1 MSAPSSSL
9 PGLLRTVAIYW
20 LLCMLSLRLAGT
32 PGNVASLWFA
42 SPVGSVALALA
53 PARQWPG
60 LVILLGLG
68 NALANWMSSG
78 ASLQHDALLGAIV
91 FTPGNLL
98 EMMIA
103 GLLLRRLPL
112 QTALTDTVNLSALF
126 LRGCLLPSLPAAAV
140 GVALLHSAQPTA
152 IPQAL
157 GNWISGGSLGAMAVM
172 PLVVWLN
179 LTPARERLSSLITPA
194 ALAAAIF
201 QASVVFLAASYF
213 RQPFVIIALGL
224 LGVALKTSLPVVAL
238 ISPLTAI
245 LAGLMIGWGIL
256 LPPAS
261 GLWRDDVFYYCS
273 FIASLL
279 PGLYLSVSE
288 NRLRGT
294 INRLQESES
303 RYRQLY
309 FDTPVMMQSIDAQ
322 GRLMMVSRRWLNT
335 FGYAEAEVIGRP
347 AQDFLTSPSAHYAQ
361 DVVIPESQLNGYCN
375 DITYQM
381 RCKDGRVLDV
391 LMCGVWEHDESRRPV
406 RSMEVLQDVTEKNA
420 LAMRSRLAETDV
432 LTGLPNRTV
441 MDERLSMACNQ
452 ARRHTD
458 MFAVGFLDLDY
469 FKQINDSYGHDAG
482 DELLKEVGRRLREA
496 IRDTDTVCRI
506 GGDEFVLLVGGI
518 HSRTDLEAIA
528 HKIQQTIDDI
538 RLRIDDGSPQP
549 PEIRTACSLGFAVW
563 PEDGL
568 DGGALLAAADRAM
581 YSAKRGGRRRFTF
594 AWTLADKSG

>member
-1 MSAPSSSL
+1 MTH
-9 PGLLRTVAIYW
+9 PGRPGMLRTAAVYW
-20 LLCMLSLRLAGT
+20 LLCMLSLWLAGK
-32 PGNVASLWFA
+32 PGNVAWLWFA
-42 SPVGSVALALA
+42 SPAGSVALALT
-53 PARQWPG
+53 PFTQWPG
-60 LVILLGLG
+60 LLILLGLG
-68 NALANWMSSG
+68 NVLANWMSCG
-78 ASLQHDALLGAIV
+78 ASLQHDALLSAII
-91 FTPGNLL
+91 FAPGNLL

-112 QTALTDTVNLSALF
+112 QTALADTAHLSAL
-126 LRGCLLPSLPAAAV
+126 LVRGCLLPSLPGAVV
-140 GVALLHSAQPTA
+140 GVSTLHTALPTA
-152 IPQAL
+152 VPHAL
-157 GNWISGGSLGAMAVM
+157 GNWIIGGSLGATATM
-172 PLVVWLN
+172 PLIVWLTLAPDHQRRASFVT
-179 LTPARERLSSLITPA
+179 LT

-224 LGVALKTSLPVVAL
+224 LVVALKTELPVVAL
-238 ISPLTAI
+238 TSLLSAI
-245 LAGLMIGWGIL
+245 LTGLMIGWGIL

-261 GLWRDDVFYYCS
+261 GLWWDDVFYYYS

-288 NRLRGT
+288 NRLHGT
-294 INRLQESES
+294 ITRLQESES
-303 RYRQLY
+303 RYRRLY
-309 FDTPVMMQSIDAQ
+309 FDTPVMMQSIDSQ

-335 FGYAEAEVIGRP
+335 FGHAEADVIGRP
-347 AQDFLTSPSAHYAQ
+347 AQDFLTPPSAHYAQ
-361 DVVIPESQLNGYCN
+361 DVVIPESRLAGYCN

-391 LMCGVWEHDESRRPV
+391 LMCGVWEFDESGHPI

-458 MFAVGFLDLDY
+458 LFAVGFLDLDY
-469 FKQINDSYGHDAG
+469 FKQVNDSYGHDAG

-496 IRDTDTVCRI
+496 VRDTDTVCRI
-506 GGDEFVLLVGGI
+506 GGDEFVLLVSGI
-518 HSRTDLEAIA
+518 QSKADLEAIA

-538 RLRIDDGSPQP
+538 RLRIDDGSAQP
-549 PEIRTACSLGFAVW
+549 IEIRTACSLGFAVW

-568 DGGALLAAADRAM
+568 DGGTLLSAADRAM
-581 YSAKRGGRRRFTF
+581 YAAKRGGRRRFTF
-594 AWTLADKSG
+594 ARNLADKSG